1 MSRLDTLRAEAT
13 RDEDGRL
20 IHERKVTGPAGNT
33 TTVETDLTALLN
45 TPPRTSGHVDLLV
58 TEAELVAE
66 GAALD
71 NPARPANADIA
82 EDVVARL
89 DEDVRPA
96 WEVVG
101 E

>member
-45 TPPRTSGHVDLLV
+45 TPPRVSGNVDLLV
-58 TEAELVAE
+58 TEAELVAAGRE
-66 GAALD
+66 LD
-71 NPARPANADIA
+71 NPATPASADIA

-101 E
+101 